1 MRGLLLLA
9 FVALLLL
16 LLLAFVALVAL
27 TPNHGLRCLELPT
40 TLKHDEDTRIEK

>member
-1 MRGLLLLA
+1 MRGLLLLT
-9 FVALLLL
+9 FVALL

-40 TLKHDEDTRIEK
+40 TLEHEEDTRIEK